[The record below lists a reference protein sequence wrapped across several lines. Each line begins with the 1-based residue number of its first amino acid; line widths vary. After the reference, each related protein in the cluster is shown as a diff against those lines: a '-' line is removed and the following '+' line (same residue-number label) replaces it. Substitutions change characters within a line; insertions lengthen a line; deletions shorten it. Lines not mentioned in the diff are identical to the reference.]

1 VTSGGINDIP
11 IITPTNVLD
20 NSVVTA
26 KAPANPAARATTNP
40 PWLHLFL

>member
-11 IITPTNVLD
+11 IITPT

-26 KAPANPAARATTNP
+26 KAPANPAARATTNLP
-40 PWLHLFL
+40 